1 MIVMNNKIKF
11 VISLAVCQL
20 AGVIG
25 SVFTSSSVTT
35 WYPTLT
41 KPNFSPPGWIF
52 GPVWIA
58 LYFLM
63 GVSLYLIWIN
73 KAKDNGKALILFAI
87 QLILN
92 VLWSFMFFGLKS
104 PLYGLI
110 DILALLVAIVFTI
123 LFSYKISVLAAIL
136 LVPYLVW
143 VSFATIL
150 NYNIFLLN

>member
-1 MIVMNNKIKF
+1 MHNKLKF
-11 VISLAVCQL
+11 VISIIICQL
-20 AGVIG
+20 AGIIG
-25 SVFTSSSVTT
+25 SIFTSSSVTT

-41 KPNFSPPGWIF
+41 KPDFSPPSWIF
-52 GPVWIA
+52 APVWIT

-63 GVSLYLIWIN
+63 GISLYLIWIN
-73 KAKDNGKALILFAI
+73 KVKDSVKAFILFGI

-92 VLWSFMFFGLKS
+92 VIWSFLFFGLKS

-110 DILALLVAIVFTI
+110 DIIVLLVAITLTI

-136 LVPYLVW
+136 LIPYLIW

-150 NYNIFLLN
+150 NYNILLLN

>member
-20 AGVIG
+20 SGITG
-25 SVFTSSSVTT
+25 SIFTSSSVTT

-52 GPVWIA
+52 APVWIA

-63 GVSLYLIWIN
+63 GVSLYIIWIN
-73 KAKDNGKALILFAI
+73 KAKDNGKALILCAM
-87 QLILN
+87 QLIRN
-92 VLWSFMFFGLKS
+92 VLWSFMFFGLRT
-104 PLYGLI
+104 PLYGLT
-110 DILALLVAIVFTI
+110 DILILLVAIILTI

>member
-1 MIVMNNKIKF
+1 MNNKIKF
-11 VISLAVCQL
+11 VISLTVCQL

-52 GPVWIA
+52 APVWIA

-92 VLWSFMFFGLKS
+92 VLHVFWFKISFVWVDRYTSSLSGNSIYNIIFVQ
-104 PLYGLI
+104 
-110 DILALLVAIVFTI
+110 DISSGCNSLSS
-123 LFSYKISVLAAIL
+123 LFSMGKFCHNFEL
-136 LVPYLVW
+136 
-143 VSFATIL
+143 
-150 NYNIFLLN
+150 

>member
-11 VISLAVCQL
+11 AISLAVCQL

-52 GPVWIA
+52 APVWIT

-73 KAKDNGKALILFAI
+73 KAKDNGKSLILFAI

-110 DILALLVAIVFTI
+110 DILILLVAIILTI

>member
-20 AGVIG
+20 AGVTG

-63 GVSLYLIWIN
+63 GISLYLIWIN

-104 PLYGLI
+104 TLYGLI
-110 DILALLVAIVFTI
+110 DILVLLVAIILTI

-143 VSFATIL
+143 VSIATIL

>member
-11 VISLAVCQL
+11 AISLAVCQL

-25 SVFTSSSVTT
+25 SVFTFSSVTT

-52 GPVWIA
+52 APVWIT

-73 KAKDNGKALILFAI
+73 KAKDNGKSLILFAI

-110 DILALLVAIVFTI
+110 DILILLVAIILTI
-123 LFSYKISVLAAIL
+123 LFTYKISVLAAIL

>member
-1 MIVMNNKIKF
+1 MIVMNIKIKF

-20 AGVIG
+20 AGITG

-41 KPNFSPPGWIF
+41 KPYFSPPGWIF
-52 GPVWIA
+52 APAWIA
-58 LYFLM
+58 LYFQM
-63 GVSLYLIWIN
+63 GVSLYIIWIN

-110 DILALLVAIVFTI
+110 DILVLFVAIILTI
-123 LFSYKISVLAAIL
+123 LFSFKISVLAAIL

-143 VSFATIL
+143 VGFATIL

>member
-1 MIVMNNKIKF
+1 MIVMNNKILF

-20 AGVIG
+20 AGVTG

-35 WYPTLT
+35 WYPILT
-41 KPNFSPPGWIF
+41 KPNFSPPSWIF
-52 GPVWIA
+52 APVWIA

-92 VLWSFMFFGLKS
+92 VLWSFMFFGLRT

-110 DILALLVAIVFTI
+110 DILILLVAIILTT

>member
-20 AGVIG
+20 AGVTG

-63 GVSLYLIWIN
+63 GISLYLIWIN

-92 VLWSFMFFGLKS
+92 VLWSFMFFGLRS

-110 DILALLVAIVFTI
+110 DILVLLVAIILTI

-143 VSFATIL
+143 VSIATIL